1 MSPLVV
7 LGVVA
12 ELQQA
17 WMEGV
22 TSTDCVMAR
31 ELVNAEI
38 SPEVMSGDWVSS
50 PACGLVVL
58 PEKMTFSLDTSV

>member
-1 MSPLVV
+1 
-7 LGVVA
+7 
-12 ELQQA
+12 
-17 WMEGV
+17 MEGV